1 MLPQINLALLSSG
14 YASPMQVTPE
24 KVTAGTAGALLLLLA
39 ACTIYNPDKEDANI
53 IAPGNFKAGSGEI
66 YQVGVLRR
74 EGDPHC
80 RLFLR
85 MDVTGTQ
92 SVDVD
97 KCTFIAGEFVD
108 LTNDGRVVRLSGTS
122 LNESLNRGR

>member
-1 MLPQINLALLSSG
+1 
-14 YASPMQVTPE
+14 MQV
-24 KVTAGTAGALLLLLA
+24 KIGSACALLLLLG
-39 ACTIYNPDKEDANI
+39 ACTIYDPEKDDANI
-53 IAPGNFKAGSGEI
+53 VSPGNFKAGSGEI

-92 SVDVD
+92 SVDID
-97 KCTFIAGEFVD
+97 KCTFLAGEFVE

-122 LNESLNRGR
+122 LNQALRNAKP